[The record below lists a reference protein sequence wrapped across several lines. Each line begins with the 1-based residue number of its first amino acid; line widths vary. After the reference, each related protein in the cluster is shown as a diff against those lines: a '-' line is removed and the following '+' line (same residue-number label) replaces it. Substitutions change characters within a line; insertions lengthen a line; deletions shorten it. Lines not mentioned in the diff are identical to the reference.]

1 MNCILNSRDADG
13 GACLAVVEAGSE
25 PNPRATDDGVLN
37 ASARV
42 LVMQQY
48 DETPA
53 EFALRA
59 TRRATQLT
67 RNGAPLEAGVII
79 ASDVADDDA
88 FLCRCRIA
96 RAMIRAM
103 RGATAPRLIFV
114 ASSSIS
120 EHARHEL
127 FSIAGTL
134 STQLHGTPI
143 EVSVRFAE
151 RRPVSGV
158 HPVVRPVPRTLS
170 EDLEPMR
177 PTAEVA

>member
-1 MNCILNSRDADG
+1 MNCILNSRDADVG
-13 GACLAVVEAGSE
+13 VCLAVVEAGSE
-25 PNPRATDDGVLN
+25 PNSRATDDGVVN

-42 LVMQQY
+42 MVMQQL

-67 RNGAPLEAGVII
+67 RNGAPLEAGVIV
-79 ASDVADDDA
+79 ASDAADDET
-88 FLCRCRIA
+88 FLSRCRIA

-103 RGATAPRLIFV
+103 RGAAAPRLIFV
-114 ASSSIS
+114 ASSMIS
-120 EHARHEL
+120 DQARHEL
-127 FSIAGTL
+127 FSLAGTL

-151 RRPVSGV
+151 RRVSGV
-158 HPVVRPVPRTLS
+158 HPVVRPVAPRIVGANAAPL
-170 EDLEPMR
+170 P
-177 PTAEVA
+177 PAAEVA